1 MLGDV
6 GLILGKTGSY
16 SIGRRKA
23 TSHGAFSPT
32 CPE

>member
-23 TSHGAFSPT
+23 TSRGAFSPT